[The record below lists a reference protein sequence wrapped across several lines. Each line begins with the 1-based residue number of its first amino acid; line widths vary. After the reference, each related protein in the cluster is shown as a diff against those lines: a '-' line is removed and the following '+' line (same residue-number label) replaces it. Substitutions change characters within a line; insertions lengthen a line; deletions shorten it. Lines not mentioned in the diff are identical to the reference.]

1 VKKVS
6 TKFLRA
12 LPFKIGVAIDAAN
25 NLTRIDIYHPKTKA
39 LNVVFSGTTG
49 TYYVY
54 APKSANPTK
63 CVLQAQSAVT
73 ADLATYVNYVQTIS
87 QETSDFS
94 LTNSSIRAAFNTAD
108 TKTYDVYKNNIKKN
122 YAVAKIYFST
132 ATTALN
138 YYIDATIYQALE
150 DMIPLIPNGKNQ
162 INLVDLIPT

>member
-1 VKKVS
+1 VKKVAI
-6 TKFLRA
+6 KFLRA

-54 APKSANPTK
+54 APQSTNSTK

-73 ADLATYVNYVQTIS
+73 ANLATYVSYVQSIS
-87 QETSDFS
+87 QKTSDFS

-122 YAVAKIYFST
+122 YAVANIYFAT

-138 YYIDATIYQALE
+138 YYIDATIYQDLR
-150 DMIPLIPNGKNQ
+150 DMIPLIPIGKNY
-162 INLVDLIPT
+162 VDLTD